1 MKKLYKSLLAIF
13 AMTIILTGCKKDR
26 PKPNKNENS
35 VVLKTEE
42 QIDDENLDL
51 AYEDLVKEANEELSE
66 DEISFIAALIK
77 DIDSGDVDSLSNL
90 LADPIKSE
98 VGGDLRVLARKLSA
112 RNISGPIEKI
122 EKISKNDD
130 KFTIIC
136 SCEDDKLV
144 IEADEKDK
152 KITELKL
159 KLGST
164 IVNNKKLKED
174 NEDFVERSY
183 AIVNALREGKKDDFK
198 KYAGGLNQTP
208 EKFDQ
213 MYEGLKGDLNRMGN
227 ILEDEAKVDVV
238 YASDYAEN
246 GPVDENLVE
255 VRLRYKFENID
266 RVSYIFVFRENLD
279 LVSLE
284 VTSGDK

>member
-174 NEDFVERSY
+174 NEDFVEKSY

-213 MYEGLKGDLNRMGN
+213 MYEGLAGDLNRMGD
-227 ILEDEAKVDVV
+227 ILEDESKVDVL

-246 GPVDENLVE
+246 CPVDENLVE
-255 VRLRYKFENID
+255 VKLRYKFENID
-266 RVSYIFVFRENLD
+266 KIFYIFVFRENLD

-284 VTSGDK
+284 VSSNDK